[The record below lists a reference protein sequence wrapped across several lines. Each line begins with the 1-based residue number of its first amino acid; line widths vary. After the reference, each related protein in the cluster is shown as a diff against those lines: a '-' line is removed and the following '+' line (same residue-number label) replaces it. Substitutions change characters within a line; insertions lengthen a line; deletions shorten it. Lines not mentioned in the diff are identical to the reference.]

1 MHQKPPDDPLPTL
14 DNPHSGVDLQQLDNT
29 NSGDGG
35 HQGDPIPAHGGTM
48 WNHVMIVCAGF
59 AVMFTTCA
67 FIFAFGVYQALYEEM
82 AQEAHSPF
90 VGQSTARI
98 GLIGTLAIALMSMG
112 GPLAMSWAKLWSP
125 QAVIVAG
132 GWVFGIAYILASF
145 SQRLWHFALTQG
157 VLLGIGTCMAYVP
170 TLSVAPTWFDQRRGL
185 AMGIIIAGSGVGGM
199 VWPPA
204 LRAMITHLGFRN
216 ALRIS
221 GCISLTLVSAAGY
234 ILRWE
239 PKFQKQLRVQN
250 QSLSRRSGWIKVPLV
265 NWRVAG
271 SRRFIAQALGCFL
284 QSAGYST
291 PLFFYAAYARTLG
304 YSAATADNFITV
316 SNASNF
322 VSRILIGYGADK
334 LGRLNALAL
343 TTLFS
348 TIAVF
353 AFWLPSMF
361 QQSTVSPSSADALF
375 IVFTILYGS
384 FASAYISLF
393 PASVI
398 ELFGVQHFTSVN
410 GVLYLTRGMGALIG
424 TPLTG
429 MLIPQSTALVSSI
442 VYERAGIV
450 CGVLLFAAT
459 LACFWV
465 RIEAT
470 LGEVGRWKA

>member
-1 MHQKPPDDPLPTL
+1 MDRKPPDSSATL
-14 DNPHSGVDLQQLDNT
+14 DNQHPLVDLDLLDDR
-29 NSGDGG
+29 NSGDVG
-35 HQGDPIPAHGGTM
+35 HQGNPIPAHGGTI

-82 AQEAHSPF
+82 AQEGHSPF
-90 VGQSTARI
+90 VGHSTARI

-112 GPLAMSWAKLWSP
+112 GPLAMSCAKFWSP

-157 VLLGIGTCMAYVP
+157 VLLGIGTSMAYVP
-170 TLSVAPTWFDQRRGL
+170 TMSVAPTWFDQRRGL
-185 AMGIIIAGSGVGGM
+185 AMGIIISGSGVGGM

-204 LRAMITHLGFRN
+204 LRALITQLGFRN

-239 PKFQKQLRVQN
+239 PKFQEQLRVQN
-250 QSLSRRSGWIKVPLV
+250 QSLNRRCGWLKMPLV
-265 NWRVAG
+265 NWRVAS

-334 LGRLNALAL
+334 LGRLNALAF

-361 QQSTVSPSSADALF
+361 QQSTMSPPSADALF

-393 PASVI
+393 PASLI

-410 GVLYLTRGMGALIG
+410 GVLYLIRGMGALIG

-470 LGEVGRWKA
+470 LGEHGRWKA